1 MKVLIVEDE
10 EVTASYLRRGLT
22 EEGYTVELA
31 SCGDLADEAVHLQR
45 FDLILLDLMLPDKSG
60 FQLCQEWRAQGLKAP
75 ILILSGRQALSDRIG
90 GLDSG
95 ADDYLVKPFAFEELL
110 ARMRALLRRQVTAEP
125 ATCLELGP
133 LRLDPARKEATLD
146 GKPMDLTARE
156 FTLLEVLVRRARQVV
171 SRTVLWESVWES
183 HCEPLSN
190 VVDVYIGYLRKK
202 LHRHSGMLKTVRGS
216 GYMLEPESPAR
227 GAG

>member
-10 EVTASYLRRGLT
+10 EVTANYLQRGLS
-22 EEGYTVELA
+22 EEGYTVEVA
-31 SCGDLADEAVHLQR
+31 RCGDMADEAVHLQS
-45 FDLILLDLMLPDKSG
+45 FDLILLDLMLPGKNG

-75 ILILSGRQALSDRIG
+75 ILILSGRQAVSDRIG

-95 ADDYLVKPFAFEELL
+95 ADDYLIKPFAFEELL
-110 ARMRALLRRQVTAEP
+110 ARMRALLRRRIQADPVS
-125 ATCLELGP
+125 LIELGP
-133 LRLDPARKEATLD
+133 LSLDPLRKEATLD
-146 GKPMDLTARE
+146 GQLMDLTARE

-183 HCEPLSN
+183 HSEPQSN

-202 LHRHSGMLKTVRGS
+202 LRRHSGMLKTVRGS
-216 GYMLEPESPAR
+216 GYMLAPESI
-227 GAG
+227 GAF